1 MNSVTLRGFI
11 PTGIWMHLMLVN
23 WHFHVDWNIKSF
35 FWLTSKLF
43 PPLHPPP
50 LEALEMKC
58 KYFRNLNFSNLEF
71 MNEK

>member
-1 MNSVTLRGFI
+1 MLSETLKAFFLI
-11 PTGIWMHLMLVN
+11 N
-23 WHFHVDWNIKSF
+23 KQSF
-35 FWLTSKLF
+35 SS
-43 PPLHPPP
+43 LHPLP